1 MSPYISLFLAAVI
14 GFICSFIASK
24 KKRNPYLWFL
34 SGFFF
39 TVFALLILLLLPSKN
54 QKIPSEADMKINKQE
69 AIELEQTEN
78 SVEEEGYQKILD
90 DKLWYYL
97 DESNNQCG
105 PMTLDALRNEWMEGK
120 VKNTTFVWNEEL
132 PEWKPLQETSDFQ
145 EYFQKKS

>member
-1 MSPYISLFLAAVI
+1 
-14 GFICSFIASK
+14 
-24 KKRNPYLWFL
+24 
-34 SGFFF
+34 
-39 TVFALLILLLLPSKN
+39 LLILLLLPSKN